1 MTSGPG
7 PWRRLRSHR
16 RLRPAR
22 AKVLG
27 SKASTEPSFAF
38 LSARSSHASISR
50 NDHRGTCTWAT
61 ENRRRFSKVLVLQVS
76 PRARPSC
83 AEPTFLSCSRTAM
96 RCAYPT
102 ARLLQPPR
110 RHLMRCRPILPC
122 GKTPHRR
129 SAASLRRDHWRGRRS
144 ACRTRKEVPLDS
156 NIVRRSV
163 ATGDHLLCRRARVER
178 SICCFAKS
186 RRFVELRA
194 TGSPPH
200 TLTVK
205 GLLAAEQLQKNR
217 RKRRRR
223 VS

>member
-38 LSARSSHASISR
+38 LSARSSHASLSR

-96 RCAYPT
+96 RCAYPP

-122 GKTPHRR
+122 GKTPHRQ
-129 SAASLRRDHWRGRRS
+129 SAASLRRDDWRGRLRIPMMPAGDSVRDRLCVKS
-144 ACRTRKEVPLDS
+144 ARHTAADRVGSRLAGLRLACTCCAR
-156 NIVRRSV
+156 
-163 ATGDHLLCRRARVER
+163 GWLLIRW
-178 SICCFAKS
+178 
-186 RRFVELRA
+186 ELA
-194 TGSPPH
+194 LPF
-200 TLTVK
+200 
-205 GLLAAEQLQKNR
+205 EQG
-217 RKRRRR
+217 RRRTQR
-223 VS
+223 GTQNKGIL

>member
-61 ENRRRFSKVLVLQVS
+61 ENRRRFSKVLVLRVL

-96 RCAYPT
+96 RCAYPP
-102 ARLLQPPR
+102 ARLAATTTAPYAMSADFAMRKDTTSAVCSLAPPR
-110 RHLMRCRPILPC
+110 SLA
-122 GKTPHRR
+122 GTPVCLSNSQR
-129 SAASLRRDHWRGRRS
+129 STS
-144 ACRTRKEVPLDS
+144 
-156 NIVRRSV
+156 
-163 ATGDHLLCRRARVER
+163 
-178 SICCFAKS
+178 
-186 RRFVELRA
+186 
-194 TGSPPH
+194 
-200 TLTVK
+200 
-205 GLLAAEQLQKNR
+205 
-217 RKRRRR
+217 
-223 VS
+223 